1 MVSIT
6 IDGFKVKVNKNL
18 TILQACDDFGV
29 EVPRFCFQGSLSI
42 AGNCRMC
49 LVEME
54 KSLKP
59 VVSCILPVF
68 EGMNIYTKTAFVKK
82 SQESVLEFL
91 LLNHPLDC
99 PICDQGGEC
108 DLQDQSFVYGS
119 NLSRFYEYKRF
130 VEDKNCSFLV
140 KMIMTRCIHC
150 TRCVRFLNEIA
161 GSFDLGT
168 VGRGST
174 TEIGIYTDNYLDNE
188 LSGNVIDLCPV
199 GALTSKPYAFVGRSW
214 ELSNVNSIDIM
225 DGCGNNIVL
234 SVKGNEVLRI
244 LPFANS
250 EINETWITDKARF
263 VYDSLKYNRL
273 DSPFRR
279 SGEKFEKSDWKNSFL
294 DLQNQIKGLKGNEI
308 GGLFGK
314 LTDLDTLDS
323 LKYFLNKLGSS
334 NISFEKSDYGIDVD
348 FESNFLLNNKIIDL
362 KEVDVCLLV
371 NTNLRFE
378 ASSVNINIREQVTKG
393 NLIVGYIGP
402 KIDLGYEYVHLGLG
416 LKTFYKI
423 LEGRHSFCKS
433 LKKSLNPKILLGL
446 DNNLQKFIG
455 SSNFNLFNKLIKGS
469 SSIGLENNIFGL
481 ISSESSLVGGFYRN
495 VHSSRFSKKDL
506 KLVFLIEVENFEKS
520 DYSEDC
526 VFVYIGSHN
535 DDVVKKVDFVLPSTS
550 FAEKSVSYL
559 NIEGRLQRTQRC
571 VNLGKNVKDSWEVF
585 KALSIFF
592 GFGFN
597 LEKISKTKIGFNNH
611 LSAINSEPSVYKN
624 TLFNKNI
631 ENFYTTNILARKSKT
646 LLLCSKKTSKLNL
659 PE

>member
-18 TILQACDDFGV
+18 TILQACDDFGI

-273 DSPFRR
+273 DSPFKR
-279 SGEKFEKSDWKNSFL
+279 SSEKFEKSDWKNTFL
-294 DLQNQIKGLKGNEI
+294 DLQNHIKSLKGNEI
-308 GGLFGK
+308 GGVFGK

-334 NISFEKSDYGIDVD
+334 NISFEKSDYNIDVD

-362 KEVDVCLLV
+362 KGVDVCLLV
-371 NTNLRFE
+371 NTNPRFE
-378 ASSVNINIREQVTKG
+378 ASSVNINIREQVIKG

-402 KIDLGYEYVHLGLG
+402 KIDLGYDYVHLGLG
-416 LKTFYKI
+416 LKSFYKV
-423 LEGRHSFCKS
+423 LEGRHNFCKFI
-433 LKKSLNPKILLGL
+433 KKAFNPKILLGS
-446 DNNLQKFIG
+446 DSNLNKFIG
-455 SSNFNLFNKLIKGS
+455 SSNFNLFNNLIKTN
-469 SSIGLENNIFGL
+469 LEVQPKNNIFGL

-495 VHSSRFSKKDL
+495 VHYSRFNKKDL
-506 KLVFLIEVENFEKS
+506 KLVFLIEVENFERS

-535 DDVVKKVDFVLPSTS
+535 DDVIKKVDFVLPSTS

-571 VNLGKNVKDSWEVF
+571 INLGKNVKDSWEIF

-592 GFGFN
+592 GFGFDTN
-597 LEKISKTKIGFNNH
+597 KIEKQS
-611 LSAINSEPSVYKN
+611 LSSI
-624 TLFNKNI
+624 I
-631 ENFYTTNILARKSKT
+631 I
-646 LLLCSKKTSKLNL
+646 
-659 PE
+659 